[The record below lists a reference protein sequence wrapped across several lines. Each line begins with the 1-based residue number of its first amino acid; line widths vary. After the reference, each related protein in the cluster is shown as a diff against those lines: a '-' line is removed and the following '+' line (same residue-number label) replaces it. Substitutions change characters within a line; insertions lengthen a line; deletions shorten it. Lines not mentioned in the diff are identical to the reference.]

1 MKKINLVMLVMSVF
15 YIVAPMMLSAQTA
28 TPPLGSGTSSDPY
41 LVTTLNNLFWITQN
55 NSTWNMVFKQTA
67 DIDATTSSS
76 WDGGAGFSPIGNSVT
91 PFTGLYDGQ
100 TFKIKGLF
108 INRITKDSIGLFG
121 YVMNSATIINVNLD
135 SIKINGNNYVGG
147 LIGFQTTYTST
158 ASNCYSSGSISGTDY
173 VGGLI
178 GEQYNSTASN
188 CHTSGF
194 VTGAN
199 YIGGLIGQQYQSIL
213 NNCSSSDSVTSNVQF
228 CGGLTGY
235 HYVSTNN
242 NCYSSGSVNGVD
254 IVGGLIGMENG
265 SAATV
270 TNCYSTGSVK
280 GSGQSVAGLI
290 GQQGNYCIATNCY
303 SSGSVMGANYV
314 GGLVGYQWSG
324 ATVINCFWDS
334 SSSGQTSSAGGFGK
348 NTAEMK
354 TPSTFLAMGWS
365 DTIWNIGDGINN
377 RYPYL
382 KWQNP
387 SGTPLD
393 VMSISVDSLISRIGD
408 TVFVPVRASFP
419 FGKTYSALQTKFT
432 GYQGGLHFLGIDTT
446 ASLIGTNNWM
456 YSVNGSDTAI
466 VIASAGSTDIS
477 GAGVLFKIKFVVI
490 GQSGSFTPINIAQAI
505 FNTGTDAVTII
516 NGGVQ
521 IWPVA
526 FYGDVDLNGK
536 VQAFD
541 ASVVLKYL
549 IGADTLNYQMLS
561 NADVMN
567 TGVITAFDASIVL
580 QYVVGLIPS
589 LPYDTI
595 TMGTAQASGS
605 FVLLDAAA
613 PSVGDTVS
621 MPIQFTN
628 GKNIKSLEATL
639 AYSPSDLDYQ
649 NVNWQNGVAG
659 FMTAISVNKIN
670 GTVTLIG
677 ANAKSTSQ
685 SGIMANVYFK
695 VKQQFAQSKVQFKT
709 LRLNA
714 SAKQFNLSTAN
725 ISIITG
731 VKGLETTIPQTYVL
745 NQNYP
750 DPFNPSTTI
759 QYGLPTRSNVRI
771 VIYNMLGQQV
781 KELVNTEQQAGY
793 QSIVWNANVASGM
806 YFYRIV
812 ATSLS
817 DPNKRFV
824 ETKKML
830 LLK

>member
-1 MKKINLVMLVMSVF
+1 
-15 YIVAPMMLSAQTA
+15 
-28 TPPLGSGTSSDPY
+28 
-41 LVTTLNNLFWITQN
+41 
-55 NSTWNMVFKQTA
+55 
-67 DIDATTSSS
+67 
-76 WDGGAGFSPIGNSVT
+76 
-91 PFTGLYDGQ
+91 
-100 TFKIKGLF
+100 
-108 INRITKDSIGLFG
+108 
-121 YVMNSATIINVNLD
+121 
-135 SIKINGNNYVGG
+135 
-147 LIGFQTTYTST
+147 
-158 ASNCYSSGSISGTDY
+158 
-173 VGGLI
+173 
-178 GEQYNSTASN
+178 
-188 CHTSGF
+188 
-194 VTGAN
+194 
-199 YIGGLIGQQYQSIL
+199 
-213 NNCSSSDSVTSNVQF
+213 
-228 CGGLTGY
+228 
-235 HYVSTNN
+235 
-242 NCYSSGSVNGVD
+242 
-254 IVGGLIGMENG
+254 
-265 SAATV
+265 
-270 TNCYSTGSVK
+270 
-280 GSGQSVAGLI
+280 
-290 GQQGNYCIATNCY
+290 
-303 SSGSVMGANYV
+303 
-314 GGLVGYQWSG
+314 
-324 ATVINCFWDS
+324 
-334 SSSGQTSSAGGFGK
+334 
-348 NTAEMK
+348 
-354 TPSTFLAMGWS
+354 
-365 DTIWNIGDGINN
+365 
-377 RYPYL
+377 
-382 KWQNP
+382 
-387 SGTPLD
+387 
-393 VMSISVDSLISRIGD
+393 
-408 TVFVPVRASFP
+408 
-419 FGKTYSALQTKFT
+419 
-432 GYQGGLHFLGIDTT
+432 
-446 ASLIGTNNWM
+446 M

-549 IGADTLNYQMLS
+549 IGTDTLNYQMLS

>member
-1 MKKINLVMLVMSVF
+1 MKSANIFSLLALSILLSITNVYAQTTRNVPSQ
-15 YIVAPMMLSAQTA
+15 YATIQAAIDSAQNSDTILVQPG
-28 TPPLGSGTSSDPY
+28 TYTERINYSGKNIVLISKYGIEHDTSYISN
-41 LVTTLNNLFWITQN
+41 TIIQANNLPNVVSFITNENQ
-55 NSTWNMVFKQTA
+55 SAKL
-67 DIDATTSSS
+67 I
-76 WDGGAGFSPIGNSVT
+76 GFTIQEGFYNGGNSVYN
-91 PFTGLYDGQ
+91 GAGILIDGASPEISNCIVKDNYISWYGGGICIKNGS
-100 TFKIKGLF
+100 TAKLNSLKIYNNHSEHHGGGIAILEAKPTLTNLL
-108 INRITKDSIGLFG
+108 IYN
-121 YVMNSATIINVNLD
+121 NSAGERGGGIYIASSLSPEIINCTIVGNTATGY
-135 SIKINGNNYVGG
+135 SNHWGGGISTNG
-147 LIGFQTTYTST
+147 IMT
-158 ASNCYSSGSISGTDY
+158 ASVIVINSIIWNNTPNQIDD
-173 VGGLI
+173 
-178 GEQYNSTASN
+178 E
-188 CHTSGF
+188 F
-194 VTGAN
+194 
-199 YIGGLIGQQYQSIL
+199 GQIL
-213 NNCSSSDSVTSNVQF
+213 PVYYSNVQS
-228 CGGLTGY
+228 GYAETGNIDKDPKF
-235 HYVSTNN
+235 VDSTSNN
-242 NCYSSGSVNGVD
+242 FRLSDNSPSIGSGVD
-254 IVGGLIGMENG
+254 SILYSGTWYKSPNNDFDLGTRPNPNNSNPDQGAYENP
-265 SAATV
+265 
-270 TNCYSTGSVK
+270 
-280 GSGQSVAGLI
+280 L
-290 GQQGNYCIATNCY
+290 
-303 SSGSVMGANYV
+303 AN
-314 GGLVGYQWSG
+314 
-324 ATVINCFWDS
+324 
-334 SSSGQTSSAGGFGK
+334 
-348 NTAEMK
+348 
-354 TPSTFLAMGWS
+354 PLADIQVNN
-365 DTIWNIGDGINN
+365 DTINF
-377 RYPYL
+377 
-382 KWQNP
+382 
-387 SGTPLD
+387 
-393 VMSISVDSLISRIGD
+393 SVDSLISRIGD